1 MMTFILF
8 HLFIVFA
15 VFYESFIKFYYFLLL
30 LILHP
35 KGHVAHVLADVSGR
49 QSETLKKTTVL
60 PSFDISILYL
70 KCFVSFCIFP
80 RNNHGTRSS
89 VPFSDT

>member
-49 QSETLKKTTVL
+49 QSETLKKNNSL
-60 PSFDISILYL
+60 A
-70 KCFVSFCIFP
+70 IF
-80 RNNHGTRSS
+80 
-89 VPFSDT
+89 